1 MNMENISQYW
11 ESYRNKNNLPYSLP
25 DAWMFGDGSETMGDE
40 LAELVVSGVKR
51 ATCSAKCIHDIEGE
65 ELPVEG
71 QYSIILNGKNEP
83 VCIIQFTKINILPMN
98 EVTQTFATLEGE
110 GDLSYKY
117 WFEEH
122 EKFFRKEL
130 SSYNLNFSYDIDL
143 VCQEFKVVD
152 RKTFD

>member
-1 MNMENISQYW
+1 
-11 ESYRNKNNLPYSLP
+11 
-25 DAWMFGDGSETMGDE
+25 
-40 LAELVVSGVKR
+40 
-51 ATCSAKCIHDIEGE
+51 
-65 ELPVEG
+65 
-71 QYSIILNGKNEP
+71 
-83 VCIIQFTKINILPMN
+83 MN

-117 WFEEH
+117 WFEED

-130 SSYNLNFSYDIDL
+130 SAYNLNFSYDIDL